1 MKNKKGFVSITK
13 TGSPAIPTNLENITN
28 SNNNSNNNESNF
40 QAFKGKGVTVGSDD
54 NITRENVDYSNL
66 ASRNHE
72 DMNSTDSILDLNT
85 TTESQ
90 V

>member
-1 MKNKKGFVSITK
+1 MKSKKGFVSITK

-28 SNNNSNNNESNF
+28 TNSNNNESNF

-66 ASRNHE
+66 AARNHE
-72 DMNSTDSILDLNT
+72 DMNTTDSRLDLNT
-85 TTESQ
+85 TTDSQ